1 MCETILQQRLPNG
14 QSLEIRRGDLTA
26 LRVDAIVNAANAQLA
41 HGGGVAA
48 AIARAGGPAIQRE
61 SNEWVRSNG
70 PVSHASPAY
79 TSGGNMPCRYVIHA
93 VGPVWG
99 SGGEEEKL
107 AAAIHGSLAL
117 ADELELG
124 SIAFPAISTGIFGF
138 PKELAA
144 SIFMRMIPQ
153 YFEDQ
158 PRGTLRQVMLAL
170 YDTPTLTVFCQAF
183 KKEFHLD

>member
-1 MCETILQQRLPNG
+1 MCETILQQRLPGG

-79 TSGGNMPCRYVIHA
+79 TSGGNMPCEYVIHA
-93 VGPVWG
+93 AGPVWG
-99 SGGEEEKL
+99 SGQEEEKL
-107 AAAIHGSLAL
+107 AAAIRGSLAL

-144 SIFMRMIPQ
+144 SLFMQSIPQ

-170 YDTPTLTVFCQAF
+170 YDTSTLTVFCQAF